1 MVACWSLNFIVGKVG
16 LEHLSPLTLASFRV
30 VLAGIIMAPIYF
42 LLRPRSTPAR
52 QRTSPSTRREWR
64 TFALLGVLGVVLNQV
79 CFTVGLNYTTVGH
92 SALIIGMGPILV
104 LLLACAQGLESLTA
118 KKALG
123 VTLAFG
129 GVMVLAAEHDLSL
142 RSGTLLGDLITFTG
156 SFAFALYTVL
166 GKKVAAVYDSVS
178 MNAYNYLAGGILVL
192 PLAVYE
198 ALRLGRAGGW
208 AAVGWKGWAA
218 LGYMAA
224 FASVLA
230 YLIYFWVLRHMT
242 ASRLGAL
249 SYLHPV
255 MTTLL
260 GVVLLGEKLSR
271 SLLLGGG
278 LVLAGVAL
286 IESGPRENQREAN
299 SP

>member
-1 MVACWSLNFIVGKVG
+1 M
-16 LEHLSPLTLASFRV
+16 
-30 VLAGIIMAPIYF
+30 
-42 LLRPRSTPAR
+42 
-52 QRTSPSTRREWR
+52 
-64 TFALLGVLGVVLNQV
+64 
-79 CFTVGLNYTTVGH
+79 
-92 SALIIGMGPILV
+92 
-104 LLLACAQGLESLTA
+104 
-118 KKALG
+118 
-123 VTLAFG
+123 TLAFG

-230 YLIYFWVLRHMT
+230 YVIYFWVLRHMT

-299 SP
+299 SL

>member
-1 MVACWSLNFIVGKVG
+1 M
-16 LEHLSPLTLASFRV
+16 
-30 VLAGIIMAPIYF
+30 
-42 LLRPRSTPAR
+42 
-52 QRTSPSTRREWR
+52 
-64 TFALLGVLGVVLNQV
+64 NQV

-104 LLLACAQGLESLTA
+104 LLLACAQGLEALTA
-118 KKALG
+118 KKVFGMAVAFVG
-123 VTLAFG
+123 VT
-129 GVMVLAAEHDLSL
+129 VLAAEHGLGL
-142 RSGTLLGDLITFTG
+142 HSGTLLGDLITFTG

-166 GKKVAAVYDSVS
+166 GKKVAAIYDSVS

-192 PLAVYE
+192 PLAIHQ
-198 ALRLGRAGGW
+198 ALRLGRGRGW
-208 AAVGWKGWAA
+208 AAVSWQGWAA

-242 ASRLGAL
+242 ASRLGAFG
-249 SYLHPV
+249 YLHPV
-255 MTTLL
+255 LTTLL
-260 GVVLLGEKLSR
+260 GVVLLGEKLTR

-286 IESGPRENQREAN
+286 IETGPRENPREEDYF
-299 SP
+299 